1 MFSLLEGKG
10 GTSFYDFIVGVGG
23 GGLLNIPL
31 LLVSMFSVMAVGG
44 DVTYQ
49 LLVFS
54 MFSLLRVCVCVCAGV
69 GGGGAANLSIIDI
82 LEWVDE
88 G

>member
-54 MFSLLRVCVCVCAGV
+54 MFSLLRVCVWGV